1 MSILEKIKLY
11 ISITESEGIIR
22 RYFVNNTFDS
32 ALTTMG
38 IIFGVHTT
46 TSDPRIV
53 LAATLGATIA
63 TFTSGIT
70 SAYLSEVAEKKA
82 QLMEIQQAMLT
93 KLTRSLQAQAS
104 KIAPI
109 FMAIINGFSP
119 LIATAL
125 IVSPYIL
132 NVFSLI
138 PSDNIFLYSILIALG
153 ILFSLGTFLGSVS
166 KENLFLAGTRTL
178 FIAFLTMVIIYF
190 LSYTRLF

>member
-32 ALTTMG
+32 ALTTLG

-53 LAATLGATIA
+53 LAATLSATVA

-93 KLTRSLQAQAS
+93 NLTRSLQFQAS

-109 FMAIINGFSP
+109 FMAIINGVSP
-119 LIATAL
+119 VIATAL

-132 NVFSLI
+132 NIFGLI

-153 ILFSLGTFLGSVS
+153 ILFSLGAFLGKVS
-166 KENLFLAGTRTL
+166 KENLFLAGSKTL